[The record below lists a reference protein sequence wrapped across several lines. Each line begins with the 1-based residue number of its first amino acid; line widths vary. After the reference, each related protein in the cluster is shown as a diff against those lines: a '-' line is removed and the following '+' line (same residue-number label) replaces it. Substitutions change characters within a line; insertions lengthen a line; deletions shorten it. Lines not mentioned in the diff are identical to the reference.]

1 MNQRRVTFL
10 FILVLLGFVSVA
22 IKLVDLMILEHE
34 RLAERAHEQHVKM
47 ESIEPRRGAIYDS
60 RMRELAVNREVQSL
74 YGVPREITDPTL
86 VAKRLSPYV
95 RMNNHSLIKRLSLD
109 KSFVWLGRKLD
120 DNAVQKIRRL
130 NLSPQVGFVPETMR
144 TYPKGSLG
152 AHVIGFV
159 NMDNKGSE
167 GLELKYD
174 KSLRGRSEQRQH
186 GMDAHGRALSSG
198 GVYGTMGNS
207 LVLTLDEDLQYIV
220 EKELFDAVKKWKA
233 SSAVSIL
240 MEPDT
245 GRILAMA
252 VSPTFSPEHPDKPEH
267 WRNRAVTDIY
277 EPGSTFKSI
286 LAAAA
291 LEEGIA
297 KPSDRFDCSKGYIE
311 VGGRKIRDDHRHKI
325 LSFAEVIQKSSNV
338 GAVKIAQKVGKDRF
352 YGYIRSFGFG
362 AKTGSDLPGEV
373 RGILR
378 APKRWSGSSI
388 GALAVGYEVA
398 VTPLQMLNAY
408 CAIANGGVLMR
419 PYIVSEIL
427 DADGQTVQSF
437 SPEPIRRVISERTS
451 AVLTGILEKVVQ
463 EGGTAVRASVLG
475 NPVAGKTGTA
485 RKLNSN
491 GRYSRKR
498 YVSSFV
504 GFVPSDRPRLA
515 IIVVVDEPKGSIY
528 GGKVAAPVFRK
539 IAEHALIY
547 LNVPRENNGNILLVS
562 DQG

>member
-1 MNQRRVTFL
+1 MV
-10 FILVLLGFVSVA
+10 
-22 IKLVDLMILEHE
+22 LEHE
-34 RLAERAHEQHVKM
+34 RLAERAHNQHVKM
-47 ESIEPRRGAIYDS
+47 ESIKPRRGAIYDN
-60 RMRELAVNREVQSL
+60 RMRELAVNRKVESL
-74 YGVPREITDPTL
+74 YGVPREIGDPAL
-86 VAKRLSPYV
+86 VARKLSPYV
-95 RMNNHSLIKRLSLD
+95 RMSDRTLVKRLSLD
-109 KSFVWLGRKLD
+109 KSFVWLERKLED
-120 DNAVQKIRRL
+120 SAVQRIKRL
-130 NLSPQVGFVPETMR
+130 NLSPQVGFVPETRR

-174 KSLRGRSEQRQH
+174 EILRGRSRQRQH
-186 GMDAHGRALSSG
+186 GMDAHGRALSNGGLYSG
-198 GVYGTMGNS
+198 STMGDS

-220 EKELFDAVKKWKA
+220 EKELFNAVKKWKA

-252 VSPTFSPEHPDKPEH
+252 VSPTFSPERPDKPEH
-267 WRNRAVTDIY
+267 WRNRAVTDVY

-291 LEEGIA
+291 LEESVA
-297 KPSDRFDCSKGYIE
+297 RPSDRFDCSKGYIE
-311 VGGRKIRDDHRHKI
+311 VGGRKIRDDHRHKV

-338 GAVKIAQKVGKDRF
+338 GAVKIAQRLGKNRF

-373 RGILR
+373 RGLLR
-378 APKRWSGSSI
+378 APERWSGSSI

-398 VTPLQMLNAY
+398 VTPLQLLNAY

-419 PYIVSEIL
+419 PYIVSEII
-427 DADGQTVQSF
+427 DADGRTVRSF
-437 SPEPIRRVISERTS
+437 SPKPIRRVISKKTS
-451 AVLTGILEKVVQ
+451 AILTGILEKVVQ

-491 GRYSRKR
+491 GRYSRTR

-504 GFVPSDRPRLA
+504 GFVPSDKPRLA
-515 IIVVVDEPKGSIY
+515 IIVVVDEPKGAIY
-528 GGKVAAPVFRK
+528 GGEVAAPVFRN

-562 DQG
+562 DER